1 MAPEAKK
8 FPDAYHIRPAETRDL
23 KKVLTL
29 SNKVSLHYQGVRDI
43 TYDRL
48 KNEWETPGFDL
59 QKSTRLVFSPQGN
72 LVGEVEVWD
81 LSQPPIH
88 PWVWMVVDPEC
99 SEAHSVRAQLLE
111 WGEER
116 SREALPRV
124 EPDIRASMRVS
135 IYHENQDAADLLKAQ
150 GFQFIRHFFTMRI
163 EMEEPPPEPEWREG
177 ITLRPYD
184 PERDSETVYRVDDE
198 VFQDHFGYVEEPFE
212 EGYKRFMHHMTDP
225 ETYDPDLWF
234 LAAEDDEI
242 VGICICRK
250 WSQEDR
256 DAGHISSLG
265 VRRPWRRQGIALA
278 LLRHAFGEF
287 YRRGKTKVDLG
298 VDAENLTG
306 AMRLYREAG
315 MVVHHQYDLY
325 EKELR
330 PGKEISVTS
339 LGSS

>member
-1 MAPEAKK
+1 MAEEALRL
-8 FPDAYHIRPAETRDL
+8 PDAYHVRAADECDL
-23 KKVLTL
+23 KDVLTL
-29 SNKVSLHYQGVRDI
+29 SNKVSQHYQGVRDI
-43 TYDRL
+43 TFDRL
-48 KNEWETPGFDL
+48 KNEWETPGFDP
-59 QKSTRLVFSPQGN
+59 QKSIRLVFSPTQD

-81 LSQPPIH
+81 LAQPPVH
-88 PWVWMVVDPEC
+88 PWVWMTVDPDC
-99 SEAHSVRAQLLE
+99 SAAHGVRGFLLD

-116 SREALPRV
+116 SRESLPRV
-124 EPDIRASMRVS
+124 DPDIRVSMRVS
-135 IYHENQDAADLLKAQ
+135 IYHENRDSAALLEER
-150 GFQFIRHFFTMRI
+150 GFQCIRHFFQMRYK
-163 EMEEPPPEPEWREG
+163 MEDPPPAPEWPEG
-177 ITLRPYD
+177 ISLRRYD
-184 PERDSETVYRVDDE
+184 PERDSEKVYRVDDE

-212 EGYKRFMHHMTDP
+212 EGYERFMHHMTDP

-234 LAAEDDEI
+234 LAVEDDEI

-265 VRRPWRRQGIALA
+265 VRCPWRRRGIALA
-278 LLRHAFGEF
+278 LLRHAFHEF
-287 YRRGKTKVDLG
+287 YKRGKSKVDLG

-306 AMRLYREAG
+306 AMRLYRKAG

-330 PGKEISVTS
+330 PGKEISVTD